1 MPYKKL
7 NNTLKFLIGTVIVF
21 GNTFFIL
28 QFLFIPGVIWNFGLY
43 GFLVFSVVVFMFCK
57 DYLRSK
63 FFSYGLSL
71 LILSCFADLTWSSIQ
86 NEKLVDENLTTE
98 VKIMSYNLSFRNENL
113 NSSCSIIKQ
122 ANPDVLFVQELT
134 SDWSKKIA
142 SSIGERYPFQ
152 EKVIL
157 ERSRG
162 IGIYSK
168 FKIGKSTTLN
178 KSNNKPF
185 AQMVDLTIADKSIQL
200 INVHLTSPQRALKE
214 KENFFSMYSQN
225 YQTRKAELAAINKYA
240 DEGMHKFECQFL
252 VGDFN
257 TVKYEPIFKKLQ
269 KYWVNTFDKVGFGF
283 GLNFPNSKTIPPVI
297 TIDYIMAKGKTRCL
311 KSEVL
316 KGGDSD
322 HLAIMTKMQ
331 I

>member
-71 LILSCFADLTWSSIQ
+71 LILSCFADFTWSSIQ

-178 KSNNKPF
+178 KSNNKPL
-185 AQMVDLTIADKSIQL
+185 AKMVDLTIADKSI
-200 INVHLTSPQRALKE
+200 
-214 KENFFSMYSQN
+214 
-225 YQTRKAELAAINKYA
+225 
-240 DEGMHKFECQFL
+240 
-252 VGDFN
+252 
-257 TVKYEPIFKKLQ
+257 
-269 KYWVNTFDKVGFGF
+269 
-283 GLNFPNSKTIPPVI
+283 
-297 TIDYIMAKGKTRCL
+297 
-311 KSEVL
+311 
-316 KGGDSD
+316 
-322 HLAIMTKMQ
+322 
-331 I
+331 